1 MKQATS
7 TKSASKPVTKAANTT
22 APAAPAAPANTAM
35 QAMAAVVTAAPTPP
49 AATKRPAVTLV
60 NGLPKDAP
68 ANAVP
73 VTLAGHVYN
82 GNLPATNPAL
92 RGVTGTVSSKV
103 ANTLQIGNGKGPRA
117 GHNVTMWGA
126 VQAALAAG
134 KGTATAASLA
144 AAAGSGGAAFVAYA
158 LRNGWLAASK

>member
-7 TKSASKPVTKAANTT
+7 NKSASKPVTKAANTT

-35 QAMAAVVTAAPTPP
+35 QALVAAVTASPAAP
-49 AATKRPAVTLV
+49 AATKRPAVALV

-68 ANAVP
+68 TNAVP
-73 VTLAGHVYN
+73 VTLGGHVYN

-92 RGVTGTVSSKV
+92 RGVTGTISSKV
-103 ANTLQIGNGKGPRA
+103 ANTLQLGNGKGPRSA
-117 GHNVTMWGA
+117 HGAVMWQA
-126 VQAALAAG
+126 VQAALVSG
-134 KGTATAASLA
+134 KGNATAASLA
-144 AAAGSGGAAFVAYA
+144 SAAGSGGAAFVAYA